1 MNTPT
6 LCPYCGSIENHG
18 NICDWCH
25 SPIAEDYVESE
36 DKKMKVT
43 IEFADLDPAQALEL
57 IKCAAAHS
65 AEERAYCAP
74 EMTPPAPVQPAAP
87 GAPVPKAAP
96 AVPVQAVP
104 PAITS
109 RPQVAPVTPVIPVA
123 PAPVPT
129 QPAPAAPPTAVKKY
143 TADELALAARPICE
157 IPGGRE
163 KLLDLLHSFT
173 YTDSTGAPQTVQ
185 SIMDMPPEQYPALA
199 NGIRQLG
206 GRI

>member
-25 SPIAEDYVESE
+25 SPIAEDYIESE

-65 AEERAYCAP
+65 TEERTDCAP
-74 EMTPPAPVQPAAP
+74 ATTPPAPVQPAALVT
-87 GAPVPKAAP
+87 PVPTAAP

-109 RPQVAPVTPVIPVA
+109 KPPVAAVAPVA

-129 QPAPAAPPTAVKKY
+129 QPAPDAPPTAVKQY

-163 KLLDLLHSFT
+163 KLLDLLHTFT
-173 YTDSTGAPQTVQ
+173 YTDSTGAPRTVQ
-185 SIMDMPPEQYPALA
+185 SIMDIPPEQYPALA